1 MSLIELPI
9 YNDDNEIV
17 KTFSTNRV
25 RWGVFVK
32 AIETEERISGGE
44 TNAADAVKLISDLI
58 LSVFPS
64 MTADD
69 LALADYN
76 DMKNVFA
83 MIVNMSGHIQS
94 EKNG

>member
-32 AIETEERISGGE
+32 AIETEERISSDE

>member
-32 AIETEERISGGE
+32 AIETEERISGDE

-64 MTADD
+64 MTADE